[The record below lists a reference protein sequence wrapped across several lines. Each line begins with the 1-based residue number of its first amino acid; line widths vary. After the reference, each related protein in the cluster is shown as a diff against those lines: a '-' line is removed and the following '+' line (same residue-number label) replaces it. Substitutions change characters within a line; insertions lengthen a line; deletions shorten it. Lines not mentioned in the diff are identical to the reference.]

1 MKRIALAIVFVLCTT
16 SVAQNMT
23 KPSDMITRETLPGVI
38 ELSGTDDASMQRIH
52 DSSPALTKHVTWEI
66 PDLGHFIAKQKFE
79 RQPVAVDQP
88 DSLTNITENETE
100 PIVTDPEIEIIN
112 IDDIIYL

>member
-1 MKRIALAIVFVLCTT
+1 MKRVAIAMIFILCAT
-16 SVAQNMT
+16 SVAQDMR
-23 KPSDMITRETLPGVI
+23 KPSDMISHEPLPGVI

-88 DSLTNITENETE
+88 DSLTNIRENETE
-100 PIVTDPEIEIIN
+100 QIVPDPKIEIIN
-112 IDDIIYL
+112 IDDIIFL